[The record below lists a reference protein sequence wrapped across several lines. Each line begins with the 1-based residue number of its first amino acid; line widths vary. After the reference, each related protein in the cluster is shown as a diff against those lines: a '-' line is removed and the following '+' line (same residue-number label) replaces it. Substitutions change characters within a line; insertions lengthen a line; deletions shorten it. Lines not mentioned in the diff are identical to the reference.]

1 MISIIHIRW
10 QQHIVT
16 VSNYVHFQSDV
27 CGADWIP
34 GLDWNV
40 FCSTFTSILVVPC
53 ANINYEIYDECI
65 IVSAPI
71 VINSSMWTLSDIPD
85 RWELRSTRVSI
96 ARYFDPS
103 DGRTNVAF
111 KSTRDTSTVSSDASA
126 HLSMRESNS
135 LTSSH
140 EEDIRIIQWSKFIR
154 NIRQIDPYL
163 EPHARPNVYVTRSR
177 LLEDL
182 LYWGISVRNI
192 ITY

>member
-1 MISIIHIRW
+1 MTAAYCNCFELCALSVGCVR
-10 QQHIVT
+10 
-16 VSNYVHFQSDV
+16 
-27 CGADWIP
+27 GR
-34 GLDWNV
+34 LDSWSWLEC
-40 FCSTFTSILVVPC
+40 FLFDFTSILVVPC

-65 IVSAPI
+65 IVSVPI
-71 VINSSMWTLSDIPD
+71 VINSPMWTLSDIPD

-126 HLSMRESNS
+126 HLSMRELNS

-163 EPHARPNVYVTRSR
+163 EPHARPTVYVTRSR